1 VAVFAAFAMPLIEP
15 LPQAVLGV
23 VVVAA
28 AIGLIDVADVV
39 KLKRVRT
46 WELGLA
52 VSAFA
57 GVLLFGLLDG
67 IIVAVGLSIGVF
79 VYRAVRPHD
88 AVLGVVEDVDGY
100 HDINRMVGA
109 QTLPGLVVYRF
120 DAPLFFPNALYFRKQ
135 VLRLVADAESK
146 TRWVLLNA
154 EAVTY
159 VDATAI
165 DMLLELQAE
174 LADQG
179 ILLAVARAKGMLR
192 DVFDSTGLTAAIGPE
207 NFFPTV
213 RTGVAAFSARTGE

>member
-1 VAVFAAFAMPLIEP
+1 MPLIEP

-28 AIGLIDVADVV
+28 AIGLIDVEDVL

-52 VSAFA
+52 ISAFA

-88 AVLGVVEDVDGY
+88 AVLGAVEDVDGY
-100 HDINRMVGA
+100 HDITRWEDA
-109 QTLPGLVVYRF
+109 ETLPGLVVYRF
-120 DAPLFFPNALYFRKQ
+120 DAPIFFPNALYFRQQ
-135 VLRLVADAESK
+135 VLGLVARAEPRP
-146 TRWVLLNA
+146 RWVLLNA

-159 VDATAI
+159 VDATAV

-174 LADQG
+174 LADAG
-179 ILLAVARAKGMLR
+179 TLLAVARAKGMLR
-192 DVFDSTGLTAAIGPE
+192 DVFDSTGVTAAIGPE

-213 RTGVAAFSARTGE
+213 RTGVAAFSTRTGE